1 MQYRS
6 SGMMDL
12 PPVVKNL
19 LIINGLVFL
28 LQISTEKSSFAEYIA
43 YGQLLPL
50 NSGYFRVWQPITYMF
65 MHGGFS
71 HIIFNMITLWM
82 FGRILENFWG
92 SKRFLQFYLICGI
105 VAAAAHLLTSDG
117 AAVGASG
124 AIMGLMAAFAYL
136 FPNTELYLFFVPIP
150 IKAKYV
156 IPGLMALDVFG
167 VIYPTS
173 SDNVAHWAHLGG
185 ALAGFIIV
193 LIWNKGKG
201 NRRNFY

>member
-82 FGRILENFWG
+82 FGRILEIFGDLKGFCNF
-92 SKRFLQFYLICGI
+92 I
-105 VAAAAHLLTSDG
+105 
-117 AAVGASG
+117 
-124 AIMGLMAAFAYL
+124 
-136 FPNTELYLFFVPIP
+136 
-150 IKAKYV
+150 
-156 IPGLMALDVFG
+156 
-167 VIYPTS
+167 
-173 SDNVAHWAHLGG
+173 
-185 ALAGFIIV
+185 
-193 LIWNKGKG
+193 
-201 NRRNFY
+201 